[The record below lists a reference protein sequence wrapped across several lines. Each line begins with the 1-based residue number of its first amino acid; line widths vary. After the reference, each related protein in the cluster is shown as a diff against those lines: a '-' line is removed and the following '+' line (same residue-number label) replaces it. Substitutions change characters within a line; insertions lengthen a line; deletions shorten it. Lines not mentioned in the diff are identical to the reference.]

1 VGSGSLKPQLG
12 SLCRVKYIAYFY
24 DKEMFDRT
32 LEPLDFYLGDL
43 AQIEG
48 LWRGISNMRVGE
60 KAKLKIKRK
69 YAFGR
74 PGEVDKLRF
83 PAAYS
88 AGERR
93 EKLVSKNVIYEVELL
108 QFIPRT
114 DIDHNG
120 SIFKQVLQQSP

>member
-1 VGSGSLKPQLG
+1 
-12 SLCRVKYIAYFY
+12 
-24 DKEMFDRT
+24 MFDRT

-120 SIFKQVLQQSP
+120 SIFKQVLQQST

>member
-1 VGSGSLKPQLG
+1 
-12 SLCRVKYIAYFY
+12 
-24 DKEMFDRT
+24 
-32 LEPLDFYLGDL
+32 
-43 AQIEG
+43 
-48 LWRGISNMRVGE
+48 MRVGE

-83 PAAYS
+83 PAQYS

-120 SIFKQVLQQSP
+120 SIFKQVLQQSPQLDTPGDLDEVTVEIKAF